1 MKYFKRNL
9 TRLNVL
15 FLILFIIVTSS
26 SCKKESDEAKQA
38 AIDRGLIE
46 QYVAEHSLEGKYT
59 LSGMYFIILEKG
71 DGTYPAQDAVIQV
84 TYKGYLLDGTV
95 FEENHIPLISLAN
108 LIPGWQE
115 GIRLID
121 KGGTIQLII
130 PSGLAYGD
138 DYSDNI
144 PANSVLVFEIT
155 LHDFE

>member
-1 MKYFKRNL
+1 MTYSKKNI
-9 TRLNVL
+9 TRLNVF
-15 FLILFIIVTSS
+15 FLTLIIFIAFS

-38 AIDRGLIE
+38 GIDRGLIE
-46 QYVAEHSLEGKYT
+46 QYVTDHNLDGKYT
-59 LSGMYFIILEKG
+59 LSGLYYVILEQG
-71 DGTYPAQDAVIQV
+71 DGTYPAQNALIKV

-95 FEENHIPLISLAN
+95 FEEGHIPLISLAN

-130 PSGLAYGD
+130 PSGLAYGED
-138 DYSDNI
+138 QSENI
-144 PANSVLVFEIT
+144 PANSVLIFDIT